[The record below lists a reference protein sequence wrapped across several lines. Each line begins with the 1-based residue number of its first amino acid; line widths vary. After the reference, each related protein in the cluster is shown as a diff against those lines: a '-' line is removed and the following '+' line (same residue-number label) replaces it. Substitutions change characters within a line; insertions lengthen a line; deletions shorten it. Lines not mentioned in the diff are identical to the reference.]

1 MNAPALLITGATGPL
16 AEPVVRVLADRGHR
30 LLLTGRNAEKLAELD
45 QRYGSPG
52 VIETF
57 QVDAAQPDGA
67 QQAAARA
74 AERFDGLGGLVHLIG
89 RFGFGPVMLT
99 DIAVYDELIMSNFR
113 SAVVATQAVLPHL
126 TEGGRLV
133 YFSTPLAVEPL
144 AALSAYSA
152 AKAALTTWVRS
163 MAHEVK
169 RRGIHANVVSMTIA
183 DTPKMRAERPGLD
196 LDHTVDPAL
205 VARAV
210 GFLTSPE
217 SDGLYGSVVP
227 VLGKFS
233 YSSVLAGGP
242 PPGVG
247 GPPPGAHT
255 AAARPAAAAPA
266 QAGAR

>member
-1 MNAPALLITGATGPL
+1 MTGPALLITGATGSLGEATVREL
-16 AEPVVRVLADRGHR
+16 AGRGHR
-30 LLLTGRNAEKLAELD
+30 LMLTGRNGDRLAELEAE
-45 QRYGSPG
+45 YGKPG
-52 VIETF
+52 VVET
-57 QVDAAQPDGA
+57 QQIDVTEPEQA

-74 AERFDGLGGLVHLIG
+74 AERFDGLAGMVHLVG
-89 RFGFGPVMLT
+89 QFGFGPLMLT
-99 DIAVYDELIMSNFR
+99 DIAAYDELMVANFR

-133 YFSTPLAVEPL
+133 YFSTPLAIEPL

-152 AKAALTTWVRS
+152 AKAALLTWVRS
-163 MAHEVK
+163 IAHEVK

-183 DTPKMRAERPGLD
+183 DTPQLRAERPGLD

-205 VARAV
+205 VARTV
-210 GFLTSPE
+210 GFLTSPD

-233 YSSVLAGGP
+233 YSSALVGGP

-247 GPPPGAHT
+247 GPPPGAASD
-255 AAARPAAAAPA
+255 AAAGKAPA
-266 QAGAR
+266 GVGSR